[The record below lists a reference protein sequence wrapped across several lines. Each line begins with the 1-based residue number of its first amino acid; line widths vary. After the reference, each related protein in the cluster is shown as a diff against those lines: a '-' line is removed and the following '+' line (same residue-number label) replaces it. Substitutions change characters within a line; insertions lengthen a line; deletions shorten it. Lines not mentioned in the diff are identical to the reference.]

1 MSMVS
6 FGDLA
11 QSFVLKAQISR
22 LKSGV
27 ARSSQE
33 LASGKLADPTAAVL
47 GDYSKVSALGRSHD
61 LITGYAAAAQEAA
74 FGASAM
80 QTVIADISASAQS
93 IVSQLLLAPQNGSQ
107 GVPGILGDQAR
118 SRLSGVMASLN
129 TSVAGRSLFAGI
141 QVTGAAVTDSDA
153 VLAALR
159 IELAGVPTAEDAMNR
174 ISTWFDSP
182 TGYGVTA
189 YIGGAPPEA
198 VAVSPTDTV
207 WLGPTA
213 TEPGFREIL
222 KGLAAAALVDDGTLA
237 FSDSEARS
245 LAKMSGEQL
254 LNAHETLATLGARIG
269 VSEGRIE
276 AAQARNSAEI
286 SSIEIAKSELLDSD
300 PYKVATELE
309 AVQTNL
315 EMMYTITARLSTL
328 HLTDFLR

>member
-1 MSMVS
+1 
-6 FGDLA
+6 
-11 QSFVLKAQISR
+11 
-22 LKSGV
+22 
-27 ARSSQE
+27 
-33 LASGKLADPTAAVL
+33 
-47 GDYSKVSALGRSHD
+47 
-61 LITGYAAAAQEAA
+61 
-74 FGASAM
+74 
-80 QTVIADISASAQS
+80 
-93 IVSQLLLAPQNGSQ
+93 
-107 GVPGILGDQAR
+107 
-118 SRLSGVMASLN
+118 
-129 TSVAGRSLFAGI
+129 
-141 QVTGAAVTDSDA
+141 VTGAAVTDSDA

-159 IELAGVPTAEDAMNR
+159 IELAGATTAEDAMNR

-182 TGYGVTA
+182 TGYGATA